1 MKTPY
6 PCYTCTDPIPET
18 QKRIVA
24 TFEGS
29 QRDLC
34 ENCAEGIYYGNE
46 ILGKVGVSGEAIKT
60 ERKNKL

>member
-1 MKTPY
+1 M
-6 PCYTCTDPIPET
+6 

-34 ENCAEGIYYGNE
+34 EDCAEGIYYGNE
-46 ILGKVGVSGEAIKT
+46 ILGKVGIVGEALKT
-60 ERKNKL
+60 DRRNKL

>member
-6 PCYTCTDPIPET
+6 PCYTCGDPIT
-18 QKRIVA
+18 DGQNRILA

-34 ENCAEGIYYGNE
+34 EDCAEGIYYGNE

>member
-1 MKTPY
+1 MSTPY
-6 PCYTCTDPIPET
+6 PCYTCDDPITEA
-18 QKRIVA
+18 QNRIVA

-34 ENCAEGIYYGNE
+34 EDCAEGIYYGNE